1 MNKILHVARREFMY
15 NLKRPAFLFSA
26 FGTPVLLFVV
36 LLIVGL
42 ASGGDGITDLS
53 EWGSIGYVDNS
64 ASQILAAG
72 VQPEGYTDLFVPYAT
87 QEEAQAALDAGSIRA
102 YLEIPTSYLLN
113 ARVNLYAYD
122 DTPDITGSVVET
134 FILTNLTAGKDLA
147 IPLERIQSSSDLLV
161 RNLQTGREV
170 SEDGLFFTLFLP
182 VIFGFL
188 FVMASFSTSTF
199 LMTGLVE
206 ERTSRIIEILVTS
219 IKPME
224 LLLGKIIGLGV
235 LGLLQ
240 VFALLAAGL
249 IALALGRE
257 LEFLQG
263 LSIQPELILMTFVY
277 FLLTYFML
285 AALLAG
291 LGVISNTEQESRQIA
306 GFLTLPVMIPYILFV
321 VFILDPNGTVPMILS
336 FIPFTA
342 PMAVLIRMGL
352 TEVPLWQI
360 LVSMGL
366 MAVTT
371 VVLVWIT
378 ARLFRWGLLLYGKKF
393 NLLEILRVVFS
404 RQPQVA
410 TSVAQPVQE
419 GS

>member
-1 MNKILHVARREFMY
+1 MNKILQVARREFMY

-122 DTPDITGSVVET
+122 DTPDITDSVVET

-161 RNLQTGREV
+161 RNVQTGREV

-249 IALALGRE
+249 VALALGRE